1 MKKFRLIATS
11 VAFGLVLAIMAFGVY
26 AAVTPAFT
34 ISNQILFNPSTEATY
49 FSAEITTYKQATA
62 ADEFVELD
70 AVQTVSNADSADGSL
85 EQNKPVTISNFN
97 FNDNVAYKIKIKI
110 TNNTDKEMTV
120 AISDVADHDA
130 IEVSEANAVDYAS
143 YTIAAGDSETVELV
157 YEIVDYT
164 EVINLSQALKVALSV
179 A

>member
-34 ISNQILFNPSTEATY
+34 ISNQILFNPSSEATY
-49 FSAEITTYKQATA
+49 FSAEITTYSKATA

-85 EQNKPVTISNFN
+85 EQNKPVTIENFN
-97 FNDNVAYKIKIKI
+97 FNNNVAYKIKIRI
-110 TNNTDKEMTV
+110 TNNTDKQMTV
-120 AISDVADHDA
+120 AISDVAQHDA
-130 IEVSEANAVDYAS
+130 IEVSEASAKPYDS
-143 YTIAAGDSETVELV
+143 YTIEASQSGEVELV

-164 EVINLSQALKVALSV
+164 EVINLSQTLKVALSV